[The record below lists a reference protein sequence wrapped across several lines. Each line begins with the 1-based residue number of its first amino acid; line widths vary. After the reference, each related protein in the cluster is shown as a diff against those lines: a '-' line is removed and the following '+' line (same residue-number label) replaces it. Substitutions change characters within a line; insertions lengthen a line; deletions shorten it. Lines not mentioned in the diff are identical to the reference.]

1 MSEVY
6 NKCIVAPNVIDCAS
20 LLTNAINGNLDSI
33 NQFKQLKSEYAKGLR
48 LSGSNTKNTIERIKI
63 VLFNLK
69 ITLLENKT
77 ADEIIE
83 NWLKTDKNLA
93 SRRSDPAKKIASDE
107 ELKAILIFL
116 VEFVINPEFSGA
128 PETMKTSKAW
138 FSRRP
143 NCTEPKRVFSAA
155 TYLKT
160 RPTPKKV
167 NFRKDGTI
175 EMVGG
180 GSQNERK
187 NLSYVNKIRYLD
199 SLNNYYSMVGGAPEP
214 TNCGNDLKA
223 MYENITNNLQLH
235 GKQVEN
241 SDNRIIETM
250 LNKFTELENKVL
262 QINENIAKLS
272 GMSGANVSGVL
283 QTEKEKLKMD
293 NKALSTQGKNITSV
307 IRNLFENSSQVPDN
321 NKTLSNARL
330 QFPQHTIN

>member
-6 NKCIVAPNVIDCAS
+6 NKCIVAPNASECAS
-20 LLTNAINGNLDSI
+20 LLKKCISGDAECIKTFN
-33 NQFKQLKSEYAKGLR
+33 KLKVDYAKGLK
-48 LSGSNTKNTIERIKI
+48 LSEDGKVTYIRDILVENGFGPFLSSGETKADVI
-63 VLFNLK
+63 VLNWHNSLRSSPEANA
-69 ITLLENKT
+69 IRAN
-77 ADEIIE
+77 AD
-83 NWLKTDKNLA
+83 LT
-93 SRRSDPAKKIASDE
+93 S
-107 ELKAILIFL
+107 IFEYL
-116 VEFVINPEFSGA
+116 VAFVIDPQFSGE

-167 NFRKDGTI
+167 IFTKDGKI

-199 SLNNYYSMVGGAPEP
+199 SLNSYYSMVGGAPEP
-214 TNCGNDLKA
+214 TNCANDLKE
-223 MYENITNNLQLH
+223 MYTNITNNLQLH
-235 GKQVEN
+235 GKQVED

-250 LNKFTELENKVL
+250 LNKFSELESRVA
-262 QINENIAKLS
+262 QINENISKLS

-283 QTEKEKLKMD
+283 QSEKEKLKMD
-293 NKALSTQGKNITSV
+293 NKTLSTQGKNITSV

-330 QFPQHTIN
+330 QFPQHTVN